1 MLQVMASNMWQVN
14 DHPSS
19 TYVTFPEKRIFLT
32 PLIRTHAC
40 VYKVSKLYFAIKKV
54 HYQMP
59 KISKGCYA
67 SYPVCNFQSISRGSE
82 WFTERVR
89 VSGVRNIVFGQT
101 FILLKIHYYR

>member
-1 MLQVMASNMWQVN
+1 
-14 DHPSS
+14 
-19 TYVTFPEKRIFLT
+19 
-32 PLIRTHAC
+32 
-40 VYKVSKLYFAIKKV
+40 
-54 HYQMP
+54 MP